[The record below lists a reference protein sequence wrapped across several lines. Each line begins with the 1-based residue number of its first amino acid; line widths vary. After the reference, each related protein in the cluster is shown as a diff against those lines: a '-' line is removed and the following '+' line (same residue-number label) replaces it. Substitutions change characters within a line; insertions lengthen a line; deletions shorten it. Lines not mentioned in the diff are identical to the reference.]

1 MSLKDKMIYR
11 VLKTVFLSGLLAGI
25 LISGVQML
33 KVVPLIFHAENL
45 GVNLSDQINV
55 PEKTE
60 NLKLDPS
67 EDEWM
72 PEDGFERRPA
82 GDLVASNL
90 ADRMLTATREG
101 LIRMWI
107 GPHLV
112 SRRRLLFEE
121 IASGDMRRLD
131 WEQRQVIF
139 EAARDAED
147 SGMLSRAI
155 ELYESLGRAEDVRRL
170 ISQREG
176 ADV

>member
-1 MSLKDKMIYR
+1 
-11 VLKTVFLSGLLAGI
+11 
-25 LISGVQML
+25 
-33 KVVPLIFHAENL
+33 
-45 GVNLSDQINV
+45 
-55 PEKTE
+55 
-60 NLKLDPS
+60 
-67 EDEWM
+67 
-72 PEDGFERRPA
+72 
-82 GDLVASNL
+82 
-90 ADRMLTATREG
+90 MLTATRDG
-101 LIRMWI
+101 LVRMWI

-112 SRRRLLFEE
+112 DRRRLLFEE
-121 IASGDMRRLD
+121 IASGEIRRLD